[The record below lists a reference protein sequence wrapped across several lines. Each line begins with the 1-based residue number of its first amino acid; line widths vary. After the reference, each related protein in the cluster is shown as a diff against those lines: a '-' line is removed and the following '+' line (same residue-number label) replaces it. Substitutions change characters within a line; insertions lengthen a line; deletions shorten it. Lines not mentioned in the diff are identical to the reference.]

1 MSNCRLCQH
10 QLWILLLGI
19 VAMGSYWQ
27 MVLDHLG
34 CRMFPSFIKEEK
46 SERVLII
53 TATREILRGT
63 RGMMPSLSSTFSRQL
78 SQFPKHTNHT
88 LELCV
93 KHQVRNSMT
102 NMWWRRCCFHRWNDC
117 VYDIL
122 RHLHILTLR
131 TQSSRAVLSALTF
144 SLTHLASVTGRWCV
158 ALPPSLPLTLRATNR
173 PLAPLLPDSIHCRA
187 HNGVA
192 V

>member
-34 CRMFPSFIKEEK
+34 CMMFPSFIKKEK

-53 TATREILRGT
+53 IAMREILRG
-63 RGMMPSLSSTFSRQL
+63 MMSSLSSIFSRQL
-78 SQFPKHTNHT
+78 SQFLQHHISHTSALPWVSRSKWAIAWPT
-88 LELCV
+88 YDDV
-93 KHQVRNSMT
+93 I
-102 NMWWRRCCFHRWNDC
+102 D
-117 VYDIL
+117 VYDTL
-122 RHLHILTLR
+122 RHQDILTLR
-131 TQSSRAVLSALTF
+131 TQTPCAVLHALTF
-144 SLTHLASVTGRWCV
+144 SLTHLASVAGRGSV
-158 ALPPSLPLTLRATNR
+158 ALPPSLPLTLRATHR

-187 HNGVA
+187 HNRVS